1 MKIKKL
7 FAALIAAALT
17 LSISIVPISAEVDN
31 AAVIGN
37 KYLFEA
43 AKRYTVATPGSA
55 ILNAYGHL
63 YDPAEETVIGI
74 YTLIKTKP
82 ITIDMRSSSGSILFR
97 DTITFEGPDSNYIPG
112 TVYYEDNVIYVAT
125 GTFPAGIGG
134 TISVSGTIEHYE
146 TKSKDLMAI
155 YNNPMQEMLTGIQIS
170 NDSVD
175 VTTYNTITGFVA
187 CSTKE
192 VILPLRSA
200 LNGTS
205 SDSPKELLKWLAGH
219 PLPAAD
225 LDYQYYID
233 IINKLNKIAYGEDV
247 WEMEYE
253 DADYFDSFF
262 WEEIDYCLTNSVYSG
277 NPACAPLIKQLN
289 TIYDRPE
296 NFAYEV
302 VKVQPDGSIVPD
314 PTRKANND
322 YPNIYALL
330 NDNLA
335 SFDGMRVTF
344 NIATDGVA
352 TPEYVK
358 DNISFIKQNR
368 VNPTGMYATGT
379 YGSGKGDNKYKYA
392 FNQALFNLYGDDAS
406 GNVPLDPGVFYFR
419 NQNVAYNLFTGA
431 LVLNSQYSMQLAST
445 SRFGYNATSL
455 VFEYDDI
462 RSNIYTNV
470 NPYLNML
477 HTVLFA
483 TSTPYY
489 WDSVQFEFYNADNA
503 ADDLEADD
511 DFTNDE
517 PVVFE

>member
-7 FAALIAAALT
+7 FAVLIAAALT
-17 LSISIVPISAEVDN
+17 LTVSLVPISAEVDN
-31 AAVIGN
+31 AAVVGN

-43 AKRYTVATPGSA
+43 AKRYTVGTPGSA
-55 ILNAYGHL
+55 ILNAYGQL
-63 YDPAEETVIGI
+63 YDPAEEIVIQI
-74 YTLIKTKP
+74 NSLFKTKP
-82 ITIDMRSSSGSILFR
+82 ITIDIRSSAGAILFR
-97 DTITFEGPDSNYIPG
+97 DTIIFEGPDSNYIPG
-112 TVYYEDNVIYVAT
+112 TVYYDVGYIYVAT
-125 GTFPAGIGG
+125 GTFPPGTGG

-146 TKSKDLMAI
+146 TKSKDLVAI
-155 YNNPMQEMLTGIQIS
+155 YNNPQNEMETGITIA
-170 NDSVD
+170 NDSTD

-192 VILPLRSA
+192 VKLPLRSA

-205 SDSPKELLKWLAGH
+205 SDSPKDLLKWLAGH
-219 PLPAAD
+219 PLPEAD
-225 LDYQYYID
+225 VDYQYYID
-233 IINKLNKIAYGEDV
+233 IMNEIEKIVWGGDAYTIEFINEDI
-247 WEMEYE
+247 
-253 DADYFDSFF
+253 F
-262 WEEIDYCLTNSVYSG
+262 WENIDYYINDTYYTED
-277 NPACAPLIKQLN
+277 PDCAALLEKLEA
-289 TIYDRPE
+289 IYDRPE

-302 VKVQPDGSIVPD
+302 VKVQSDGSIVPD

-335 SFDGMRVTF
+335 SYDGMRVTF
-344 NIATDGVA
+344 NIAVDGVA

-368 VNPTGMYATGT
+368 ANPTGMYATGT
-379 YGSGKGDNKYKYA
+379 YGAGKGDNKYKYA

-419 NQNVAYNLFTGA
+419 NQGVAYNLFTGA
-431 LVLNSQYSMQLAST
+431 LVLNSQYSMQLAAT

-462 RSNIYTNV
+462 QSNIYTNV

-477 HTVLFA
+477 HTVIFA

-489 WDSVQFEFYNADNA
+489 WDSVQFEFYSVNNA
-503 ADDLEADD
+503 ADDLEGDD
-511 DFTNDE
+511 DFEQDNLI
-517 PVVFE
+517 VFE